1 MSSSRTVAVRPLREG
16 DRADLE
22 AIADR
27 AFSRTERV
35 SFDPDKGHTLVATA
49 DGDVVGGAVL
59 RTVDLGD
66 RRVGFTDWVFADPE
80 QGVPGT
86 GSALRDAAIEY
97 FEAAGVDETVAR
109 IASVNSAS
117 QELHRRGGYA
127 PLPFRQQVRRWG
139 RRLPRVYLASH
150 GLTDA
155 GLRMWVRGAD
165 PAPASLVSRL
175 AATWWI
181 NVLLLAVVTLRA
193 PRQIATLGSALVWL
207 PLIAF
212 VLLGLRE
219 ATLRVVARD
228 RGLSLGHA
236 PWIGG
241 VAGVGLPVGVIFGAW
256 APMFGSSAPDA
267 PGWRYERDLQ
277 ALALAHVGAGVA
289 VAVVAWVTVLWDP
302 GAELLGAQLPWA
314 DIRRAATTFALLD
327 LVPFAR
333 VYGNAGR
340 VIHDHSSRWWIAM
353 AVIGGGPMVLTVGGL
368 AA

>member
-1 MSSSRTVAVRPLREG
+1 MSTSQAVAVRPLRDS
-16 DRADLE
+16 DRAELVE
-22 AIADR
+22 VADR
-27 AFSRTERV
+27 AFSRAERV
-35 SFDPDKGHTLVATA
+35 SFDPDKGHTLVAMA
-49 DGDVVGGAVL
+49 GDDLVGGAVL

-66 RRVGFTDWVFADPE
+66 QRIGFTDWVFADPE

-97 FEAAGVDETVAR
+97 FEEAGVDETVAR

-139 RRLPRVYLASH
+139 WRLPRLYLESH
-150 GLTDA
+150 GITDA

-165 PAPASLVSRL
+165 PVPAPLGTRL

-193 PRQIATLGSALVWL
+193 PRQIATVGSALLWL
-207 PLIAF
+207 PLIAV

-219 ATLRVVARD
+219 ATLRVVARA

-241 VAGVGLPVGVIFGAW
+241 VAGIGLPVGVIFGAW

-267 PGWRYERDLQ
+267 PGWRYDRDLH
-277 ALALAHVGAGVA
+277 ALALAHVASGAA
-289 VAVVAWVTVLWDP
+289 VAVLAWVTVLWDP
-302 GAELLGAQLPWA
+302 GPELLGGELPWA

-340 VIHDHSSRWWIAM
+340 VIHDRSPWWWAAM
-353 AVIGGGPMVLTVGGL
+353 ALIGAGPMVLTVGGL